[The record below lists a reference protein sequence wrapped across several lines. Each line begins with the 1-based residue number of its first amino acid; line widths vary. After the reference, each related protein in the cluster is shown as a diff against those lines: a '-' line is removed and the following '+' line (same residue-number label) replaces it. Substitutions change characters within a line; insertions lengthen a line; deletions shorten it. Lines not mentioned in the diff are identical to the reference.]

1 MFLFNF
7 SSLLG
12 LIQVLASL
20 GYLAISIAQ
29 FAQPAK
35 SRKKNKLIFHILQL
49 IFIPLIL
56 FLSGIILLF
65 QGWRLDPV
73 LLFQQLMMMIVV
85 SYFIFLDIK
94 RALDS
99 R

>member
-12 LIQVLASL
+12 LIQVLGSA
-20 GYLAISIAQ
+20 GYFVISIAQ
-29 FAQPAK
+29 LAKPAQ
-35 SRKKNKLIFHILQL
+35 SRTKIELIFRIFQL
-49 IFIPLIL
+49 IFIPLML
-56 FLSGIILLF
+56 LLSGIIILF

-73 LLFQQLMMMIVV
+73 LLFQDFLMMIIV
-85 SYFIFLDIK
+85 SYFVCLDII
-94 RALDS
+94 RYLSS